1 MPSDQLLAVVA
12 VFLTTALLAGSIA
25 ALLLSRATPA
35 RRRLEEMVSPKGR
48 IASRVAL
55 EAVTLTD
62 RVSPALSRLSRM
74 LPTSPKEM
82 TRIRRRLARA
92 GYYDGSASVIYAASE
107 VALPILLG
115 GGLFLWLGTPR
126 GVLVGSLGAI
136 LGYLAP
142 GFVLARMVTTR
153 QRRLRNGLPDALD
166 LMIVCIE
173 AGLSLDQAIMKVSEE
188 LGVAHPELAGE
199 LHTLTNEVRAGK
211 PRMEAFHNLAERTKV
226 DDVRSL
232 VAMLVQTDRFGTS
245 IGQALRTHADTS
257 RTVRRQQAEERAA
270 KLGIKLVFPLVF
282 CLFPSMYV
290 VTIGPGAIR
299 VLRVMVQGLG
309 AQN

>member
-1 MPSDQLLAVVA
+1 MTPLEILAIAA
-12 VFLTTALLAGSIA
+12 VFVTTVLVVGLVAT
-25 ALLLSRATPA
+25 LLSPATVA
-35 RRRLEEMVSPKGR
+35 QRRLEEMTSPR
-48 IASRVAL
+48 ARVAAR
-55 EAVTLTD
+55 AVTPAVSLTD
-62 RVSPALSRLSRM
+62 HISPRLAGLSRM

-82 TRIRRRLARA
+82 SRIRRRLAKA

-107 VALPILLG
+107 IVLPVLVG
-115 GGLFLWLGTPR
+115 GALFLWLGMPR
-126 GVLVGSLGAI
+126 GILVGSLGAI
-136 LGYLAP
+136 VGYLAP
-142 GFVLARMVTTR
+142 GFILARMVTQR
-153 QRRLRNGLPDALD
+153 QEQLRHALPDALD
-166 LMIVCIE
+166 LLIVCIE
-173 AGLSLDQAIMKVSEE
+173 AGLSIDQALQKVSEE
-188 LGVAHPELAGE
+188 LGVAHPALAAE

-211 PRMEAFHNLAERTKV
+211 PRMEAFHNLAERTQV

-257 RTVRRQQAEERAA
+257 RTVRRQQAEEKAA

-299 VLRVMVQGLG
+299 VLRVMVQGLSG
-309 AQN
+309 Q